1 MVGRNPFFTAVA
13 VGAGTMVA
21 LGGSTI
27 LVSGM
32 GIAVAK
38 RVARTKRLKMARPCS
53 QCGGEGY
60 LACDVCLRT
69 CIVRCRAPRSMRDIM
84 NDSRSRS
91 SAARKGAE
99 PTTAETTPA
108 VPVYCSCPACGTSG
122 YQRCLN
128 CLGDGRV

>member
-1 MVGRNPFFTAVA
+1 MLTAVA

-38 RVARTKRLKMARPCS
+38 QVARTKKLKMARPCS
-53 QCGGEGY
+53 QCAGEGY

-69 CIVRCRAPRSMRDIM
+69 CIVRCRQPRSMRDIIKE
-84 NDSRSRS
+84 SRSKS
-91 SAARKGAE
+91 SAPREGCE
-99 PTTAETTPA
+99 PANSEMAPTAP
-108 VPVYCSCPACGTSG
+108 VLPVYCSCPACGTSG

-128 CLGDGRV
+128 CLGDGRL

>member
-1 MVGRNPFFTAVA
+1 MVGRNPFLTAVA
-13 VGAGTMVA
+13 VGTGTMVA

-27 LVSGM
+27 LVSGI

-38 RVARTKRLKMARPCS
+38 RVARTKKLKTARPCS
-53 QCGGEGY
+53 ECGGEGY

-84 NDSRSRS
+84 LESRSKS
-91 SAARKGAE
+91 SAALKGGE
-99 PTTAETTPA
+99 PSSVETPPA

-122 YQRCLN
+122 YQRCVN
-128 CLGDGRV
+128 CLSC